1 MDRLLAL
8 YRAALRSEDRPL
20 AAALV
25 RVLRRDPELRE
36 RADVEL
42 QELPRLPPRPSPA
55 RERTLRGVLRR
66 LRSYLR

>member
-25 RVLRRDPELRE
+25 RVLRRDPDLLERADRELRE
-36 RADVEL
+36 
-42 QELPRLPPRPSPA
+42 LPRRPARASPA
-55 RERTLRGVLRR
+55 GERALQAVLAR

>member
-42 QELPRLPPRPSPA
+42 QELSRLPPRPSA
-55 RERTLRGVLRR
+55 AGERTVRAVLRR

>member
-20 AAALV
+20 AAALA
-25 RVLRRDPELRE
+25 RVLRRDAHLRE

-42 QELPRLPPRPSPA
+42 QELPRLPPRPSA
-55 RERTLRGVLRR
+55 ERERTLRTVLRR
-66 LRSYLR
+66 LGSYLR

>member
-20 AAALV
+20 ATALV
-25 RVLRRDPELRE
+25 RVLRRDTELRE

-42 QELPRLPPRPSPA
+42 QELPRLPPRASPA
-55 RERTLRGVLRR
+55 RERTLRRVLRR
-66 LRSYLR
+66 LCSYLR

>member
-8 YRAALRSEDRPL
+8 YRAALRSGDRPL

-25 RVLRRDPELRE
+25 RILRRDPELLE
-36 RADVEL
+36 RADREL
-42 QELPRLPPRPSPA
+42 RELPRRPARPSPA
-55 RERTLRGVLRR
+55 DELALRTVLRR

>member
-20 AAALV
+20 AAALA

-36 RADVEL
+36 RADREL
-42 QELPRLPPRPSPA
+42 QELPRQPPRPSPA
-55 RERTLRGVLRR
+55 REHALRAVLQR

>member
-8 YRAALRSEDRPL
+8 YRAALRSGDRPL

-25 RVLRRDPELRE
+25 RILRRDPELLEHADRE
-36 RADVEL
+36 LR
-42 QELPRLPPRPSPA
+42 ELPRRPARPSPA
-55 RERTLRGVLRR
+55 DELALRTVLRR

>member
-25 RVLRRDPELRE
+25 QVLRRDPVLRE
-36 RADVEL
+36 RADLDL
-42 QELPRLPPRPSPA
+42 QELPRQPPRPSAA
-55 RERTLRGVLRR
+55 REGALRVVLRR

>member
-8 YRAALRSEDRPL
+8 LRAALRSEDRPL

-25 RVLRRDPELRE
+25 RILRRDPELLE
-36 RADVEL
+36 RADREL
-42 QELPRLPPRPSPA
+42 RELPRRPARPSPA
-55 RERTLRGVLRR
+55 GERALRSVLSR

>member
-8 YRAALRSEDRPL
+8 YRAALRSGDRPL

-25 RVLRRDPELRE
+25 RILRRDPELLE
-36 RADVEL
+36 RADREL
-42 QELPRLPPRPSPA
+42 RELPRRPARASPA
-55 RERTLRGVLRR
+55 AELALRTVLRR

>member
-8 YRAALRSEDRPL
+8 YRAALRSGDRPL

-25 RVLRRDPELRE
+25 RILRRDPELLE
-36 RADVEL
+36 RADREL
-42 QELPRLPPRPSPA
+42 RELPRRSARPSPA
-55 RERTLRGVLRR
+55 DELALRNVLRR

>member
-8 YRAALRSEDRPL
+8 YRAALRSGDHPL

-36 RADVEL
+36 RADREL
-42 QELPRLPPRPSPA
+42 QQLPRQPPHPSA
-55 RERTLRGVLRR
+55 GRERALRAVLRR
-66 LRSYLR
+66 LRSYLD

>member
-8 YRAALRSEDRPL
+8 YRAALRSQDRSL

-25 RVLRRDPELRE
+25 RVLRRDPLLRE
-36 RADVEL
+36 RADRDL
-42 QELPRLPPRPSPA
+42 QELPRLPPGPSA
-55 RERTLRGVLRR
+55 DRERTLAAVLHR

>member
-8 YRAALRSEDRPL
+8 YRAALRSEDRML

-25 RVLRRDPELRE
+25 RVLRRDPLLRE
-36 RADVEL
+36 RADRDL
-42 QELPRLPPRPSPA
+42 QKLPRLPPRPSA
-55 RERTLRGVLRR
+55 DREGTLRAVLRR

>member
-8 YRAALRSEDRPL
+8 YRAALRSGDGPL

-25 RVLRRDPELRE
+25 RVLRRDAALRE
-36 RADVEL
+36 RADLDL
-42 QELPRLPPRPSPA
+42 QELPRRPPHASPA
-55 RERTLRGVLRR
+55 GRRALRGVLSR